1 MQSVPKGSHSL
12 TRFIELIRF
21 ELLNGLFKLTEL
33 TELGCSGQ
41 RCAMIF
47 AKRKEAMNT
56 PTVKQKIREAVL
68 ASLEELKASDGVREV
83 ARRRDIIATASLVPA
98 LLYIDTGET
107 EVDRD
112 ATGQTYE
119 FDFYVKILVDKTKQ
133 QDQQKDD
140 LVGSVQRKLERLA
153 VAGGF
158 LKCGGEEKTSVT
170 ARFVFIEGPFVKFRV
185 SYKRK
190 CGEPETSY

>member
-1 MQSVPKGSHSL
+1 VCVSAHGQTVQEAHSAQRVQIAQCARRAQ
-12 TRFIELIRF
+12 T
-21 ELLNGLFKLTEL
+21 
-33 TELGCSGQ
+33 GQ
-41 RCAMIF
+41 AAWTVLRVRGDHPGQ
-47 AKRKEAMNT
+47 KHMNT
-56 PTVKQKIREAVL
+56 PTVKQKIRDAVL
-68 ASLEELKASDGVREV
+68 DSLEELKNSDGVREV
-83 ARRRDIIATASLVPA
+83 ARRRDIVASASLVPA
-98 LLYIDTGET
+98 LLYVDTGET

-119 FDFYVKILVDKTKQ
+119 FDFYIKILVDKTKQ

-140 LVGSVQRKLERLA
+140 LVGSVQRKLEKLA

-185 SYKRK
+185 QYKRK